1 MSIQRVLGGW
11 WSSPANPSLKGHQLL
26 IIAPA
31 PPAPEWVARVKK
43 QHPDLDVVHYNKNP
57 WGLGASSAAGDIDWS
72 KATVLLTGPLV
83 PTVEQAPKLEL
94 VQLQSAGAN
103 YLLDNP
109 LFKDSDVE
117 FSTANGVHG

>member
-11 WSSPANPSLKGHQLL
+11 WSSPANPTLKGHRLL
-26 IIAPA
+26 VIAA
-31 PPAPEWVARVKK
+31 IAPAPEWVDKVKK
-43 QHPDLDVVHYNKNP
+43 QHPDLEVVHVDKNP
-57 WGLGASSAAGDIDWS
+57 WGVNCTVDEGEIDWS
-72 KATVLLTGPLV
+72 KVTVLLTGPLV
-83 PTVEQAPKLEL
+83 PSVEEAPKLEL